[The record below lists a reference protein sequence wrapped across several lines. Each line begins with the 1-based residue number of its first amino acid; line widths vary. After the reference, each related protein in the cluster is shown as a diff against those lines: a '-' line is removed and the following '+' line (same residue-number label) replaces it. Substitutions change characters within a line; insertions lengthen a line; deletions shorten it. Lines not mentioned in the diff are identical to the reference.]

1 MVKKNRADVDDGGVL
16 HWPQA
21 AEVQLLTLMADY
33 LSKNPDSKIRHRQW
47 KKWAETLP
55 RTLGQVVPFDKLT
68 SKRDR
73 FAKDYKIFKKFR
85 DQSGVGSDPVN
96 NRFDCDEDT
105 LEAFVQVFMS
115 RHVFCYDKVT
125 MQLFSISANIF

>member
-1 MVKKNRADVDDGGVL
+1 MVKKRRGDAEDGGTV

-33 LSKNPDSKIRHRQW
+33 LRNNPGCKIPHRLW
-47 KKWAETLP
+47 KKWAETLS
-55 RTLGQVVPFDKLT
+55 RTIGRVVPFDKLT

-73 FAKDYKIFKKFR
+73 FWKDYKMFKNLR
-85 DQSGVGSDPVN
+85 DQSGIGWDPIN

-105 LEAFVQVFMS
+105 WQAFIQVFMS
-115 RHVFCYDKVT
+115 IHVF
-125 MQLFSISANIF
+125 SN